1 MWLQPPLLREHWSV
15 GTGRAC
21 HLLVPLLG
29 HPVSPRPAPRSPH
42 SSPSSEPSPQS
53 SEPSQSFSGGRQ
65 MEVLLAQVCEGG
77 LHTRDSQ
84 FSSSEL
90 SSQSLSPS
98 QTQALLMHRADGEG
112 AEQNQ
117 MLLQAFPDVIPCTG
131 GMGVFGA
138 PQKLDQG
145 WPRQDRSGKGLGE
158 AHGSTGGSEGHP
170 QNWRPS
176 SLVPNP
182 SKCVPVPSSEKG
194 RRDLRMTPSMRITV
208 HGLAACVS
216 PLSQHQGESSTP
228 RWDPLSPR
236 SHQSPCSRI

>member
-1 MWLQPPLLREHWSV
+1 M
-15 GTGRAC
+15 
-21 HLLVPLLG
+21 
-29 HPVSPRPAPRSPH
+29 SPRPAPHSPH

-117 MLLQAFPDVIPCTG
+117 KGCYSRHFQMLCHAQWAWGCLGLPKSCTRSGPDREGPGGSTWEHGGLRGSSPELVSLHPC
-131 GMGVFGA
+131 
-138 PQKLDQG
+138 PQPIKVCPSPFLREGEKGSEDDTIHEDQG
-145 WPRQDRSGKGLGE
+145 SQAGCLCFPIIPAPRRVQ
-158 AHGSTGGSEGHP
+158 HP
-170 QNWRPS
+170 LP
-176 SLVPNP
+176 P
-182 SKCVPVPSSEKG
+182 C
-194 RRDLRMTPSMRITV
+194 
-208 HGLAACVS
+208 
-216 PLSQHQGESSTP
+216 
-228 RWDPLSPR
+228 
-236 SHQSPCSRI
+236 SHLSPCSQI